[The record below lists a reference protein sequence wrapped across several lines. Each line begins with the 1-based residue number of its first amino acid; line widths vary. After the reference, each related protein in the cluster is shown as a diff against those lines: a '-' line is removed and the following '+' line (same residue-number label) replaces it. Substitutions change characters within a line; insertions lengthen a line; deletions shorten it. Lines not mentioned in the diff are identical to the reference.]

1 MTIEDKLKNYI
12 LKRYKS
18 IRQFAQAVEMPYSTV
33 DGILKRGIL
42 NSGVNNVI
50 SVCNALDIS
59 ADELI
64 AGNISPAKSRIH
76 FRTVLTDLDD
86 AVRYFRMNI
95 NECKNFTIGGVPL
108 SEEDAIRILDSME
121 ITIELIRRNNNEEK
135 ANYSATRS
143 KYIK

>member
-1 MTIEDKLKNYI
+1 MTIEDKLKNHI

-18 IRQFAQAVEMPYSTV
+18 IRQFSQAIDMPYSTI

-64 AGNISPAKSRIH
+64 SGRIVAAKSRIH
-76 FRTVLTDLDD
+76 FNTVLTDLDD
-86 AVRYFRMNI
+86 AVKYFRMNLD
-95 NECKNFTIGGVPL
+95 ECKNITIGGVPL
-108 SEEDAIRILDSME
+108 SEEDAVRILDSVE
-121 ITIELIRRNNNEEK
+121 LTIELIRRTRNEEK
-135 ANYSATRS
+135 TTAYSKRA
-143 KYIK
+143 